1 MAIGTVGTASVQNVG
16 QTNRP
21 AGSAANS
28 PARFA
33 SQAADRTLGASTH
46 GAVQTSAGAAP
57 KDGQAVLDF
66 AKSKQ
71 GQKVGSG
78 ECFDLAD
85 QALKKN
91 GFKTASDYGP
101 VTKDGDYQWGKEV
114 PLGESKPGDV
124 LQFRDYENE
133 TTTRTENDKGWQEK
147 TETSSRPHHTAVVVA
162 NDGKGNITVLEQ
174 NAPKGSKV
182 TQRVL
187 HMGNGTNTSE
197 KNGTTTTETQTTNG
211 TVTAYRPE
219 PKE

>member
-1 MAIGTVGTASVQNVG
+1 MAIGTVTSAPVQQVA
-16 QTNRP
+16 QTGRP
-21 AGSAANS
+21 ASAGTTS
-28 PARFA
+28 PAQFA
-33 SQAADRTLGASTH
+33 SQAADRTLGPATGT

-66 AKSKQ
+66 ANSKK

-91 GFKTASDYGP
+91 GFKTASDYGE
-101 VTKDGDYQWGKEV
+101 VTRDGDYQWGKEV
-114 PLGESKPGDV
+114 PLNDAKPGDV
-124 LQFRDYENE
+124 LQFRDYKNE
-133 TTTRTENDKGWQEK
+133 TKTRTEDDKGWKER
-147 TETSSRPHHTAVVVA
+147 TETQSRPHHTAIVVS
-162 NDGKGNITVLEQ
+162 NDGKGNVTVLEQ

-187 HMGNGTNTSE
+187 HMGNGTTSSE
-197 KNGTTTTETQTTNG
+197 DGGTTTTQTQNTDG

-219 PKE
+219 PK

>member
-1 MAIGTVGTASVQNVG
+1 MAVGTVGSAPIQTVG
-16 QTNRP
+16 QTKAP
-21 AGSAANS
+21 ATAGASS
-28 PARFA
+28 PAQFA
-33 SQAADRTLGASTH
+33 SQAADRTLGPATGG

-66 AKSKQ
+66 ANSKK

-91 GFKTASDYGP
+91 GFKTASDYGQ
-101 VTKDGDYQWGKEV
+101 VTPDGDYKWGKEV
-114 PLGESKPGDV
+114 PLNEAKPGDV
-124 LQFRDYENE
+124 LQFRDYKNE
-133 TTTRTENDKGWQEK
+133 TKTRTEDDKGWKER
-147 TETSSRPHHTAVVVA
+147 TETQERPHHTAIVVA
-162 NDGKGNITVLEQ
+162 NDGKGNVTVLEQ

-187 HMGNGTNTSE
+187 HMGNGTTSSE
-197 KNGTTTTETQTTNG
+197 DGGTTTTQTQNTDG

-219 PKE
+219 PK